1 MPGHRLPDPLTVRP
15 VADPQAV
22 VRGEKYRISV
32 LTDGLLR
39 LEYADDGTFED
50 RASAFALHRELP
62 VPDFTV
68 RDGGHAL
75 EIVTNRL
82 HLVYDRGPFST
93 SGLSVQVRGGVSS
106 WHSVWRYG
114 ESARDGSVEIPGYH
128 DYGRHLLAVQQARGA
143 GPVGGDEG
151 PALRDLDAL
160 VDVHAWIASAYDP
173 LGSRRSEIHPR
184 TSRNQRHEYY
194 GDYLQRR
201 AHETSPVSRVQN
213 AYTR

>member
-82 HLVYDRGPFST
+82 HLVYDRGPFTT
-93 SGLSVQVRGGVSS
+93 SGLSVQVRGNVSNY
-106 WHSVWRYG
+106 HSVWRYG
-114 ESARDGSVEIPGYH
+114 EPAADLGGTARTLDMADGRIPLEPGVASRVGFAVIDDSGSLLLEADGWVAPRPRGRIDLYVFAYGH
-128 DYGRHLLAVQQARGA
+128 DYAAAVQAFYAVSGHP
-143 GPVGGDEG
+143 PVL
-151 PALRDLDAL
+151 PRWALTA
-160 VDVHAWIASAYDP
+160 
-173 LGSRRSEIHPR
+173 
-184 TSRNQRHEYY
+184 
-194 GDYLQRR
+194 
-201 AHETSPVSRVQN
+201 
-213 AYTR
+213 